1 MATMNWQTTIG
12 QYLFASSPSF
22 TLLLKLL
29 DVGAS
34 GSVIQWFHSSLTERR
49 QVVRIQSKMSETLP
63 VVNGLPQASIIGPLL
78 FSIYTNDLP
87 LIPQKCSSQSYVDD
101 TKLAISF
108 QMKETLEAFADLR
121 NDLHRIGEWCCNN
134 LLLLNTS

>member
-1 MATMNWQTTIG
+1 MLTAAVLLDMSKAFDCVNHD
-12 QYLFASSPSF
+12 

-101 TKLAISF
+101 TKLVISF

-121 NDLHRIGEWCCNN
+121 NDLHRIGEWYCNN
-134 LLLLNTS
+134 LL